1 MLAPIIALQ
10 RDVFLTNSDCVT
22 LNVSSAGQLERVE
35 QEARFLLGVTVSQAQ
50 H

>member
-10 RDVFLTNSDCVT
+10 RDVFLTNSDCVA
-22 LNVSSAGQLERVE
+22 LNVSSAWQLEGVE
-35 QEARFLLGVTVSQAQ
+35 QEARFLLGVTVSQTQ